1 MAINLKPA
9 SLVSGSLESWEYLA
23 SYGDLIN
30 AFGANSSSAA
40 SHYNTYGKTE
50 GRAITFDAWGY
61 LASYG
66 DLIDAFGTNVINAAK
81 HYVTYGYGEG
91 RLVTFDAEAYL
102 ANYSDLQAA
111 FNGNT
116 VLAEQ
121 HYVTFGRSEGRIDY
135 SVDASATSVQ
145 EGGTISFT
153 LDTKDL
159 AQGTV
164 FHYTLSGVSADDVV
178 GGQLQGLATV
188 QADHTAVVSVTLAN
202 DALAAEGESIAFSID
217 EYASI
222 LKTDEISITDNTSYT
237 LSANATSVQEGNTVY
252 FTLQTTG
259 VPAGSSFAYTLT
271 GVQSD
276 DVLGGNLSGVA
287 TVGTDGKAVVAVSLL
302 ADGKVAEGES
312 VTLTL
317 DDYPSITKTV
327 TVTDMTSYTLTA
339 LTPKVTEGD
348 TAYFQLAA
356 STVPA
361 GSQFVYAISGVDEA
375 DVVGGSLTGVATV
388 GADGKAIIQVS
399 LVADGISETEKVTVT
414 LLGYTGVSAQATIE
428 DPVAYR
434 LTVNADI
441 GADGEGVEA
450 ENFIAVPETSIAGF
464 SVNTLQ
470 DEDILVGLGDNA
482 VLNATIGNTLFDN
495 TEELISPTMTNVK
508 TVNVN
513 LNSGDLFGIGFAS
526 TDGVEAIN
534 IKRLADNQGSAH
546 MVNIQ
551 ESTDSLGISNVE
563 TDGSVFFNYDEG
575 QIEGLN
581 DELTLTLSN
590 VRLGM
595 LGLTQGDFMPFDSY
609 EDEGFGFEK
618 INVVVNGNTNID
630 AFFINENFEEVAD
643 QRVIFDVNA
652 ALEINHL
659 IADGAED
666 ITIHAGADVVIADD
680 EDSFGNAYNDGIS
693 TADLDTLT
701 IDGDGDVMIDGLD
714 GGTVHVNGSAMEG
727 DLQLGVTY
735 GTAASSGTIIESGAG
750 DDLIVTYGSLGGDVS
765 TNGGNDVLEVRG
777 DFYPTVE
784 VDMGEGN
791 DAVFGDDMLASGD
804 DIPGEVDYDHVP
816 AIAASI
822 DLGNGDNS
830 AAIGEMHS
838 AVSWNDWATYNND
851 NDDDTYML
859 VGAEITGGTGNDTVS
874 LIVMEEQAVIGLD
887 GGNDDVIFNSE
898 NPGSGG
904 SGGHYL
910 GDDYGMPAVMWGD
923 SQNEQERVNI
933 DDLNGNKINDE
944 DAEKDILGAQVYLGE
959 GDNTITFK
967 DSDLEFIANY
977 SNGSGD
983 SFGKDILLMGEGAL
997 VEAGSGSDTFNVNFR
1012 NDVTVAAKS
1021 SWLGTYNPDMQKMI
1035 VGIDTINLTAAKVS
1049 NDTSDFG
1056 ASNDASVEL
1065 DVLRVDSALDTINLV
1080 SEEDVSRTSNMVGD
1094 EDHTPGNPVYFT
1106 LDNLREAV
1114 DVNLT
1119 AQEASGVYNEHV
1131 QDDGNIWAADSGY
1144 NAATETTA
1152 GEARDGVYGIDYYM
1166 YNEVANDARIVDVYL
1181 TVNNDDQTSTSD
1193 SDTFELDVTADS
1205 GAFDLSL
1212 LVTESMT
1219 DLGYG
1224 SADPDDVIEN
1234 VIINFADDNSHY
1246 INMQNFGDSQHTDN
1260 PTTSLKV
1267 NSAAGA
1273 GEVITVVNVTADTIA
1288 FKGIDGN
1295 SPIAADVRLS
1305 VGESIEANIL
1315 DVERHS
1321 DSAANTYNI
1330 TTGTGSDVI
1339 DMREDDVNASDTISG
1354 GAGRDVLVVSGD
1366 DSLGDNNLGGYP
1378 AAPGT
1383 VGSPYEDDD
1392 MWATV
1397 RGFEVITIDT
1407 DQGDETGGENW
1418 SDGES
1423 GSGYATYNN
1432 AQKITFDEETDEFNR
1447 IDTINIIGTDNVLF
1461 AQTHALDLV
1470 IGDDYHMEE
1479 GKQITIDSR
1488 MHYDTTTIQ
1497 IDNREDDELEQQVG
1511 LNVLVNTE
1519 GGTQLNFV
1527 RTGNEDIDV
1536 NVTVLTSDEGIT
1548 NITGGAGTGEG
1559 QVRIEVQEG
1568 SFDTLTLQDGLY
1580 SSEAAYPEITIVIA
1594 DSWTR
1599 DNGSFT
1605 VDASAIADTDGNP
1618 ATGGASIYFATASDT
1633 VNTVIINGTQ
1643 NSDYI
1648 AGHNEKDI
1656 ISGNGGNDSIYG
1668 GLGLDELH
1676 GGDGADYI
1684 SGGDGADS
1692 IYGDAGA
1699 DDIDG
1704 DTGDDLI
1711 VGGEGNDTIDG
1722 DHGADVMTGG
1732 AGNDVFQYW
1741 SANDSTGLITEM
1753 DTITDFDA
1761 ATDTTGHDVFDFT
1774 AIADALGYDDV
1785 FFAGTGA
1792 TENAA
1797 EGILVDGSGFL
1808 QVIFA
1813 DDTDMLY
1820 VDIND
1825 NGDIDSGDMAIHVTL
1840 TGTSATLDNV
1850 HDFAHLVV

>member
-563 TDGSVFFNYDEG
+563 TDGNVFFNYDEG
-575 QIEGLN
+575 QIEGLS

-609 EDEGFGFEK
+609 EDEGFGFEE

-630 AFFINENFEEVAD
+630 AFFINENFEEGVE
-643 QRVIFDVNA
+643 QSVTFDVNA

-680 EDSFGNAYNDGIS
+680 EDSFGNVYNDGIS
-693 TADLDTLT
+693 TADLETLT

-735 GTAASSGTIIESGAG
+735 GTAASSGTLIESGAG

-765 TNGGNDVLEVRG
+765 TNGGNDVLQVGG

-791 DAVFGDDMLASGD
+791 DEVSGYDMLAYGD
-804 DIPGEVDYDHVP
+804 DIPDEVDYDHVP

-838 AVSWNDWATYNND
+838 AVSWNDWATYDND

-898 NPGSGG
+898 NLGSGG
-904 SGGHYL
+904 SGGH
-910 GDDYGMPAVMWGD
+910 YGMPAVMWGD
-923 SQNEQERVNI
+923 SQNDQERVNI
-933 DDLNGNKINDE
+933 DDEN
-944 DAEKDILGAQVYLGE
+944 AEEDILGAQVYLGE
-959 GDNTITFK
+959 GNNTITFN

-977 SNGSGD
+977 NNGSGD

-997 VEAGSGSDTFNVNFR
+997 VEAGSGSDTFNVNFV

-1021 SWLGTYNPDMQKMI
+1021 SWGTYNPDMQKMI

-1049 NDTSDFG
+1049 NVTSDFG

-1080 SEEDVSRTSNMVGD
+1080 SLEDVSQTSDVVHD

-1131 QDDGNIWAADSGY
+1131 QDDGNIWATDSGY

-1212 LVTESMT
+1212 RVTDSMT

-1330 TTGTGSDVI
+1330 TTGTGNDVI

-1366 DSLGDNNLGGYP
+1366 DSLGNNNLGGYP
-1378 AAPGT
+1378 ATPDT

-1392 MWATV
+1392 MWETV
-1397 RGFEVITIDT
+1397 TGFEVITIDT
-1407 DQGDETGGENW
+1407 DQGVETGGENW
-1418 SDGES
+1418 SGGES
-1423 GSGYATYNN
+1423 GSGYENYN

-1447 IDTINIIGTDNVLF
+1447 IDTINIIGTDVSF

-1470 IGDDYHMEE
+1470 IGDDYHMER
-1479 GKQITIDSR
+1479 GKTLTIDSR

-1548 NITGGAGTGEG
+1548 NITEGAGTGEG

-1580 SSEAAYPEITIVIA
+1580 SPASEGTNPEITIVIA

-1605 VDASAIADTDGNP
+1605 VDASAIADTDGNL

-1633 VNTVIINGTQ
+1633 VNTVTINGTQ

-1704 DTGDDLI
+1704 DDGDDLI

-1722 DHGADVMTGG
+1722 DHGADNMTGG
-1732 AGNDVFQYW
+1732 AGNDVFEYW
-1741 SANDSTGLITEM
+1741 SADDSTGLTTEM
-1753 DTITDFDA
+1753 DTITGFNA
-1761 ATDTTGHDVFDFT
+1761 ADDSFDFSH
-1774 AIADALGYDDV
+1774 IASSLGYLGV
-1785 FFAGTGA
+1785 LFAGTGL

-1797 EGILVDGSGFL
+1797 ETNLSGDNLADGLHSNDYL
-1808 QVIFA
+1808 EAIFVEH
-1813 DDTDMLY
+1813 DQMLY
-1820 VDIND
+1820 VDINN
-1825 NGDIDSGDMAIHVTL
+1825 NGDIDTGDMAIHVTV
-1840 TGTSATLDNV
+1840 TGSLADAN
-1850 HDFAHLVV
+1850 FIG